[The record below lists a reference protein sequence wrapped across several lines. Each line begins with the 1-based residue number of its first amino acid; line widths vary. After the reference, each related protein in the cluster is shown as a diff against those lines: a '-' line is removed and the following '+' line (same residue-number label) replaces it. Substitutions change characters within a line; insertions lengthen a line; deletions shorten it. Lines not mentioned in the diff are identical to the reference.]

1 MAHTAGSGNRWEPVA
16 TPPLPAEQPVDI
28 VARPSQGSSSSR
40 VRRDKG
46 LLAGL
51 AGVLLL
57 GGGAAGYAL
66 GHVVVVRADDSTSG
80 RQQAPQPGLD
90 GPGADPSGVP
100 GQRRPGEGGFQPPAG
115 PDDQGR
121 TT

>member
-1 MAHTAGSGNRWEPVA
+1 MAHTAGSGNRWEPGA
-16 TPPLPAEQPVDI
+16 APPLAAEQSAEVL
-28 VARPSQGSSSSR
+28 AGPSDTSTPR
-40 VRRDKG
+40 TRRDKG

-57 GGGAAGYAL
+57 GGGAGGYAL
-66 GHVVVVRADDSTSG
+66 GHVVVVRADDSAPG
-80 RQQAPQPGLD
+80 QQAPQPGTGD
-90 GPGADPSGVP
+90 PRSDPSGGA
-100 GQRRPGEGGFQPPAG
+100 GQRSPGEGGFRPPAA